1 MVAALFPRLYGA
13 CVLRAL
19 LSCNGAHWRHSSAAA
34 LTERRGV
41 LPWSPFDDG
50 GGDDDDDHY
59 ITNHNN
65 LDALDVKHDTWLVP

>member
-1 MVAALFPRLYGA
+1 MCTPAAPL
-13 CVLRAL
+13 LRAYVT
-19 LSCNGAHWRHSSAAA
+19 C
-34 LTERRGV
+34 T
-41 LPWSPFDDG
+41 PFDDDG